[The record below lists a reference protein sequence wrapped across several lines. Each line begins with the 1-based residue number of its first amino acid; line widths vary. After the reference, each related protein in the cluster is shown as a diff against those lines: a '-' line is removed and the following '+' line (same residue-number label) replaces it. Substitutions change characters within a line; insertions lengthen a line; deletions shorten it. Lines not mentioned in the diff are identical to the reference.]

1 MYICI
6 YIERES
12 AAWEMTWNAMWS
24 NRRLRYKAPSTCK
37 ILPLSLPK
45 QYVVIFLKGLF
56 CICKQ
61 KLWRRKGSVK
71 IRYMDGSF
79 LAETS
84 VTSPGVP
91 CHINIYY
98 KHMYIYMLCTFI
110 HKYIYYIY
118 DDIFTSRYT
127 CYVYIWI
134 SYIFISTNIIQT

>member
-1 MYICI
+1 
-6 YIERES
+6 
-12 AAWEMTWNAMWS
+12 MTWNAMWS

-56 CICKQ
+56 LHLQTKALEKERECQNQIHGRQLFSGDICYVT
-61 KLWRRKGSVK
+61 WRSLSYKH
-71 IRYMDGSF
+71 
-79 LAETS
+79 L
-84 VTSPGVP
+84 
-91 CHINIYY
+91 Y

-118 DDIFTSRYT
+118 DNIFTSRYT
-127 CYVYIWI
+127 CYLYIWI

>member
-1 MYICI
+1 MPCDVTGVSTTKRRPLVRFCHSVALKTICCHI
-6 YIERES
+6 SKGIFFLHLQTKALEKE
-12 AAWEMTWNAMWS
+12 WECQNLIHG
-24 NRRLRYKAPSTCK
+24 RQL
-37 ILPLSLPK
+37 
-45 QYVVIFLKGLF
+45 
-56 CICKQ
+56 
-61 KLWRRKGSVK
+61 
-71 IRYMDGSF
+71 

-118 DDIFTSRYT
+118 DNIFTSRYT